1 MGVCGLLLAAG
12 AGTRFAGH
20 THKLLAPLRGRPVWE
35 WSLEH
40 LVVAGLPHIV
50 VVTGAVD
57 LPLPEGVVRC
67 RHSGWA
73 DGQGSSLVAGIRVAA
88 DLGADAVVVGLADQP
103 FVTPEAW
110 RTVAH
115 SPCDIAVATYDGVRG
130 PHPVRLARTVWP
142 LLRHADTRGDDHG
155 DEGARSLL
163 REHPELVCEVP
174 CLGSAADIDTLE
186 DLERWRSC

>member
-1 MGVCGLLLAAG
+1 MAVCGLLLAAG
-12 AGTRFAGH
+12 AGTRFAGD
-20 THKLLAPLRGRPVWE
+20 THKLLAPLRGRPLWA

-40 LVVAGLPHIV
+40 LIAARLDHV
-50 VVTGAVD
+50 VVVVGAVE
-57 LPLPEGVVRC
+57 LPLPPGVVRC
-67 RHSGWA
+67 HHTGWD
-73 DGQGSSLVAGIRVAA
+73 DGQGSSLRAGIRAGA

-103 FVTPEAW
+103 FIAPDAW
-110 RTVAH
+110 RAVAG
-115 SPCDIAVATYDGVRG
+115 STCDVAVATYGGVRG

-142 LLRHADTRGDDHG
+142 LLAGDRGDPG
-155 DEGARSLL
+155 DEGARSLI